1 MSNCSHG
8 LELKFPVKGEG
19 QPFFIC
25 KNQAIL
31 IKGLL
36 LFNDEIVHNFSVV
49 VERLKRYVEGL
60 RRILKFGGYEERI
73 TENKVG
79 IFNEIIE
86 EDIKCNSSD
95 V

>member
-19 QPFFIC
+19 QPLFIG

-36 LFNDEIVHNFSVV
+36 FFNDEIIHNFSVV

-60 RRILKFGGYEERI
+60 RRILKLWGYEQRI
-73 TENKVG
+73 AKNKVG
-79 IFNEIIE
+79 IFNEVVE
-86 EDIKCNSSD
+86 E
-95 V
+95 